1 MILHAAADFQIMTDF
16 ALKHFEDRVA
26 CTRPGMCFEFDIE
39 VARLESQV
47 EQLYGLAALLA
58 RRETELDA
66 TAEIWG
72 AVIAACDS
80 VAAKILSLC
89 AEHPAC
95 SASYDNVLDIRNKAT
110 RLRDLH
116 S

>member
-1 MILHAAADFQIMTDF
+1 MIFHAAADFQVMTNF
-16 ALKHFEDRVA
+16 ALKHFEDRFA
-26 CTRPGMCFEFDIE
+26 STRLGMCFEFDVE

-58 RRETELDA
+58 RRETDLDA

-72 AVIAACDS
+72 AVITACDA

-95 SASYDNVLDIRNKAT
+95 SASYDNVLDIRNKAA

>member
-1 MILHAAADFQIMTDF
+1 MILHAAADFQTMTDF
-16 ALKHFEDRVA
+16 ALKHFADRVA
-26 CTRPGMCFEFDIE
+26 SNRPGTSFDFDIE

-47 EQLYGLAALLA
+47 EQLYGLAALMA
-58 RRETELDA
+58 RRETELEA

-72 AVIAACDS
+72 AMIAACDA

-95 SASYDNVLDIRNKAT
+95 SASYDNVLDIRNKAA